1 MNYEEILRAIT
12 SEMPLKKEKVVY
24 GITFLAPPGSGKTTV
39 AKIISEITGEEIK
52 FVSPAVD
59 EFVETMK
66 KAEVPEQAIGMSVGF
81 AQAIKEREFETTNP
95 EISKLL
101 GRKPTSIKDFLKKVY
116 V

>member
-1 MNYEEILRAIT
+1 
-12 SEMPLKKEKVVY
+12 
-24 GITFLAPPGSGKTTV
+24 
-39 AKIISEITGEEIK
+39 
-52 FVSPAVD
+52 
-59 EFVETMK
+59 MK